1 MTIRVEDNNR
11 LFITDVEVTG
21 SQSAVSGWKAQQ
33 IAEFLWPGFSNESLE
48 EEVKPRVDS
57 LQADL
62 QLWDVTAEM
71 LQDTINYLV
80 SAQTKHFRSP
90 KVNRMHINLAV
101 DLLKTTRDQMF
112 PDFTK
117 NW

>member
-57 LQADL
+57 LHAYFHLFDL
-62 QLWDVTAEM
+62 T
-71 LQDTINYLV
+71 
-80 SAQTKHFRSP
+80 S
-90 KVNRMHINLAV
+90 
-101 DLLKTTRDQMF
+101 
-112 PDFTK
+112 
-117 NW
+117 

>member
-1 MTIRVEDNNR
+1 MSLRVHQER

-33 IAEFLWPGFSNESLE
+33 IAEFLWPNFSQESLTE
-48 EEVKPRVDS
+48 ELKPRVDS
-57 LQADL
+57 LQTEL
-62 QLWDVTAEM
+62 QLWGVTAEM
-71 LQDTINYLV
+71 IQDTINYLV
-80 SAQTKHFRSP
+80 TARTKHARSP
-90 KVNRMHINLAV
+90 KISPMHIHLAV

>member
-1 MTIRVEDNNR
+1 MSLRVEDIR
-11 LFITDVEVTG
+11 FFITEVEVTG

-33 IAEFLWPGFSNESLE
+33 IAEFLWPDFNYESFE
-48 EEVKPRVDS
+48 EELKPRVDS
-57 LQADL
+57 LQAGL
-62 QLWDVTAEM
+62 QLWGVTAEM

-80 SAQTKHFRSP
+80 VAETKHARSP
-90 KVNRMHINLAV
+90 KVNPMHINLAV

-112 PDFTK
+112 PDFTN